1 MKKILP
7 DLFNTYGVL
16 PVDEYPSELYKML
29 SSLVDNVK
37 NPEIVL
43 LTPGV
48 YNSAY
53 FEHSYLA
60 RQVGIELVQ
69 GSDLEIG
76 TNGFVYKKTIYGP
89 K

>member
-1 MKKILP
+1 M
-7 DLFNTYGVL
+7 F
-16 PVDEYPSELYKML
+16 
-29 SSLVDNVK
+29 
-37 NPEIVL
+37 
-43 LTPGV
+43 

-76 TNGFVYKKTIYGP
+76 TNGFVYKKTILVQ
-89 K
+89 KKLTLFIEELMKNF